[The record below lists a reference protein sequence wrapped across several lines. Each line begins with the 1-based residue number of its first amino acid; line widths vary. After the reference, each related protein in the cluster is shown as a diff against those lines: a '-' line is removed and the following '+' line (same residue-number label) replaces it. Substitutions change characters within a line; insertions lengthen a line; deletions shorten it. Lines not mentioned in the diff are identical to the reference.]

1 MDKRTQLGQSKRWVI
16 KIGSALLTNDGRGL
30 DKMAIE
36 NWVTQMASLRK
47 RGVELVLVSSG
58 AVAEGLSRL
67 NWNKRPTELHQLQA
81 AAAVGQMGMVQ
92 TYESFFQKHGLH
104 TAQILL
110 THEDLAN
117 RQRYLNARSVLRTLI
132 SLNVIPV
139 INENDTVATEEIRL
153 GDNDTLASLVANLI
167 EAELLVILTDQ
178 QGLYERDPRLDP
190 TAKLVAQGYAGDPVL
205 EAMAGS
211 TGGVLG
217 RGGMLTKLKAASRA
231 ARSGA
236 ATIIVS
242 GRITEILLKIA
253 MGENLG
259 TLLLPAQSPIAA
271 RKQWLASHLKVRGT
285 LYLDEGAVRVLKSA
299 GKSLLSIGVSRAE
312 GKFDRGEMVA
322 CVGPDGKEIARGL
335 VNYNVEETRKILRH
349 ATDEIEKILGYV
361 AEAELIHRDNLVLV

>member
-1 MDKRTQLGQSKRWVI
+1 MDKRQQLGQSKRWVI

-67 NWNKRPTELHQLQA
+67 NKNKRPTELHQLQA

-253 MGENLG
+253 TGENLG

>member
-36 NWVTQMASLRK
+36 NWVTQMANLRK

-67 NWNKRPTELHQLQA
+67 NKNKRPTELHQLQA

-253 MGENLG
+253 TGENLG